1 MAKKLSH
8 SNTRS
13 PTDRVR
19 NPHSGTAKKPMK
31 TGKTPNPA
39 SSPAPLPEAVD
50 LLIHARWIIPI
61 EPAGITLENHS
72 LAVHD
77 GRIAGLL
84 PRAEAERRFLPGEIV
99 ELGNHVLLPG
109 FVNLH
114 THAAMTLF
122 RGLADD
128 LPLMNWL
135 NDRIWPA
142 EGKHV
147 SADFVHDGT
156 LLAAAEMLRSGITCC
171 NDMYFFPDASARA
184 FQTAGMRAMLGI
196 TVLEFPTRYASDA
209 DDYLAK
215 GLACR
220 DAWRDNA
227 LLSFSLA
234 PHAPYTV
241 SDKTFARIATLADQ
255 LDLPVHIHVHE
266 AQSEVEDSQKQFGMR
281 PLARLDRLGLLTPNL
296 IAVHAVHLD
305 AGDMA
310 LLATAGASVA
320 HNPTSN
326 MKLASGASP
335 VAELSRRGINLG
347 LGTDG
352 AASNNRL
359 DMFQEMRH
367 AALLA
372 KLTANDPAVLDAHSV
387 LRMATLGGAKAMG
400 LDQDIGSLK
409 IGKSADLC
417 AISLGEWIMQPCFD
431 PASHLIY
438 VAGREQVSHVWV
450 GGRCRVNAH
459 TLVDFDLSALLAV
472 INLWQNKLQV

>member
-1 MAKKLSH
+1 
-8 SNTRS
+8 
-13 PTDRVR
+13 
-19 NPHSGTAKKPMK
+19 
-31 TGKTPNPA
+31 
-39 SSPAPLPEAVD
+39 
-50 LLIHARWIIPI
+50 
-61 EPAGITLENHS
+61 
-72 LAVHD
+72 
-77 GRIAGLL
+77 
-84 PRAEAERRFLPGEIV
+84 
-99 ELGNHVLLPG
+99 
-109 FVNLH
+109 
-114 THAAMTLF
+114 
-122 RGLADD
+122 
-128 LPLMNWL
+128 
-135 NDRIWPA
+135 
-142 EGKHV
+142 
-147 SADFVHDGT
+147 
-156 LLAAAEMLRSGITCC
+156 MLRGGITCC
-171 NDMYFFPDASARA
+171 NDMYFFPDAAARA

-215 GLACR
+215 GLAAR
-220 DAWRDNA
+220 DAWRDTP

-241 SDKTFARIATLADQ
+241 SDKTFERIASLSAQ

-266 AQSEVEDSQKQFGMR
+266 AASEIEDSLRQHGMR
-281 PLARLDRLGLLTPNL
+281 PLARLHGLGLVNPNL

-305 AGDMA
+305 ATDIA
-310 LLATAGASVA
+310 LLAREGASVA

-326 MKLASGASP
+326 MKLANGASP
-335 VAELSRRGINLG
+335 VAILARQGVTLG

-372 KLTANDPAVLDAHSV
+372 KLTARDPTVLDAHAT
-387 LRMATLGGAKAMG
+387 LHMATLGGAMAMG
-400 LDQDIGSLK
+400 LDNEVGSLK

-417 AISLGEWIMQPCFD
+417 AISLGDWIMQPCFD

-450 GGRCRVNAH
+450 GGQCRVNAH
-459 TLVDFDLSALLAV
+459 KLVDFDLAALLPV

>member
-1 MAKKLSH
+1 
-8 SNTRS
+8 
-13 PTDRVR
+13 
-19 NPHSGTAKKPMK
+19 MK
-31 TGKTPNPA
+31 TGKNA
-39 SSPAPLPEAVD
+39 SPSAAASRAPEAVD
-50 LLIHARWIIPI
+50 LLIHARWMIPI

-77 GRIAGLL
+77 GRIAGIL
-84 PRAEAERRFLPGEIV
+84 PRAEAERQFIPTEVV

-114 THAAMTLF
+114 THAAMTLM

-128 LPLMNWL
+128 LPLEQWL

-147 SADFVHDGT
+147 SAEFVHDGT
-156 LLAAAEMLRSGITCC
+156 LLAAAEMLRGGITCC
-171 NDMYFFPDASARA
+171 NDMYFFPDAAARA
-184 FQTAGMRAMLGI
+184 FKTAGMRAMLGI
-196 TVLEFPTRYASDA
+196 TVLEFPTPYASDA
-209 DDYLAK
+209 DDYIAK
-215 GLACR
+215 GLAVR
-220 DAWRDNA
+220 DAWRDNP

-241 SDKTFARIATLADQ
+241 SDKTFERIATLSAQ

-266 AQSEVEDSQKQFGMR
+266 AISEVEDSLKQHGAR
-281 PLARLDRLGLLTPNL
+281 PLTRLHRQDLVNTNL

-305 AGDMA
+305 TTDIG
-310 LLATAGASVA
+310 LLAIEGASVA

-326 MKLASGASP
+326 MKLANGACP
-335 VAELSRRGINLG
+335 VAELVRHGINVG

-372 KLTANDPAVLDAHSV
+372 KLTANDPTVLDAHAV
-387 LRMATLGGAKAMG
+387 LRMATLSGARAMG
-400 LDQDIGSLK
+400 LADSIGSLE
-409 IGKSADLC
+409 IGKFADLC
-417 AISLGEWIMQPCFD
+417 AIRLDDWMLQPCFD

-438 VAGREQVSHVWV
+438 VVGREQVSHVWV
-450 GGRCRVNAH
+450 AGQCRVNAH
-459 TLVDFDLSALLAV
+459 TLVDFDLSALLPV

>member
-1 MAKKLSH
+1 
-8 SNTRS
+8 
-13 PTDRVR
+13 
-19 NPHSGTAKKPMK
+19 MK
-31 TGKTPNPA
+31 TGKSQTTDGGPQ
-39 SSPAPLPEAVD
+39 AVD

-72 LAVHD
+72 LAIHD

-84 PRAEAERRFLPGEIV
+84 PRAEAERTFAAGETQD
-99 ELGNHVLLPG
+99 LGNHVLLPG

-114 THAAMTLF
+114 THAAMTLM

-128 LPLMNWL
+128 LPLEQWL
-135 NDRIWPA
+135 NERIWPA

-147 SADFVHDGT
+147 SPEFVHDGT
-156 LLAAAEMLRSGITCC
+156 LLAAAEMLRGGITCC

-184 FQTAGMRAMLGI
+184 FDTAGMRAMLGI
-196 TVLEFPTRYASDA
+196 TVLEFPTPYASDA

-215 GLACR
+215 GLAVL
-220 DAWRDNA
+220 DAWRDHP
-227 LLSFSLA
+227 LLSFSFA

-241 SDKTFARIATLADQ
+241 SDKTFERIATLAPQ

-266 AQSEVEDSQKQFGMR
+266 ALSEIDDSLRQHGVR
-281 PLARLDRLGLLTPNL
+281 PLTRLHRLGLVNPDL

-305 AGDMA
+305 ASDIA
-310 LLATAGASVA
+310 LLASAGAGVA

-326 MKLASGASP
+326 MKLANGACP
-335 VAELSRRGINLG
+335 VAQLDKQGITLG

-372 KLTANDPAVLDAHSV
+372 KLTANDPSVLDAHTV
-387 LRMATLGGAKAMG
+387 LRIATLGGARAMG
-400 LDQDIGSLK
+400 LADDIGSLE

-417 AISLGEWIMQPCFD
+417 AIALDDWIMQPCFD
-431 PASHLIY
+431 PASHLVY

-450 GGRCRVNAH
+450 AGRCRVKAH
-459 TLVDFDLSALLAV
+459 TLVDLDLPALLPV
-472 INLWQNKLQV
+472 INLWQNKLRV

>member
-1 MAKKLSH
+1 
-8 SNTRS
+8 
-13 PTDRVR
+13 
-19 NPHSGTAKKPMK
+19 MK
-31 TGKTPNPA
+31 TGKSQTQDG
-39 SSPAPLPEAVD
+39 APQVVD
-50 LLIHARWIIPI
+50 LLIHARWIIPV

-84 PRAEAERRFLPGEIV
+84 PRDEAERTFVARETQD
-99 ELGNHVLLPG
+99 LGNHVLLPG

-114 THAAMTLF
+114 THAAMTLM

-128 LPLMNWL
+128 LPLEQWL
-135 NDRIWPA
+135 NERIWPA

-147 SADFVHDGT
+147 SPEFVHDGT
-156 LLAAAEMLRSGITCC
+156 LLAAAEMLRGGITCC
-171 NDMYFFPDASARA
+171 NDMYFFPDAAARA
-184 FQTAGMRAMLGI
+184 FDSAGMRAMLGI
-196 TVLEFPTRYASDA
+196 TVLEFPTPYASDA

-215 GLACR
+215 GLEVR
-220 DAWRDNA
+220 DAWREHP

-241 SDKTFARIATLADQ
+241 SDKTFERIATLAPQ

-266 AQSEVEDSQKQFGMR
+266 ARSEIDDSLRQHGVR
-281 PLARLDRLGLLTPNL
+281 PLTRLHRLGLVTPSL

-305 AGDMA
+305 ATDIA
-310 LLATAGASVA
+310 LLAATGAGVA

-326 MKLASGASP
+326 MKLANGACP
-335 VAELSRRGINLG
+335 VATLEKQGVTVG

-372 KLTANDPAVLDAHSV
+372 KLSAGDPAVLDAHTV
-387 LRMATLGGAKAMG
+387 LRMATLGGARAMG
-400 LDQDIGSLK
+400 LAEDIGSLE
-409 IGKSADLC
+409 IGKFADLC
-417 AISLGEWIMQPCFD
+417 AIALDDWILQPCFD
-431 PASHLIY
+431 PASHLVY
-438 VAGREQVSHVWV
+438 VAGREHVSHVWV
-450 GGRCRVNAH
+450 AGQCRVKAR
-459 TLVDFDLSALLAV
+459 TLVDLDLSALLPV

>member
-1 MAKKLSH
+1 
-8 SNTRS
+8 
-13 PTDRVR
+13 
-19 NPHSGTAKKPMK
+19 MK
-31 TGKTPNPA
+31 TGK
-39 SSPAPLPEAVD
+39 SPDQSPGSGNGPQAVD

-61 EPAGITLENHS
+61 EPAGITLVNHS

-84 PRAEAERRFLPGEIV
+84 PRAEAEHKFQPADIL

-114 THAAMTLF
+114 THAAMTLL

-128 LPLMNWL
+128 LPLEQWL

-147 SADFVHDGT
+147 NADFVHDGT
-156 LLAAAEMLRSGITCC
+156 LLAAAEMLRGGITCC
-171 NDMYFFPDASARA
+171 NDMYFFPDAAARA

-215 GLACR
+215 GLAVRDEWR
-220 DAWRDNA
+220 DAP

-241 SDKTFARIATLADQ
+241 SDKTFERIASLSAQ
-255 LDLPVHIHVHE
+255 LDLPIHIHVHE
-266 AQSEVEDSQKQFGMR
+266 AMSEIEDSLRQHGMR
-281 PLARLDRLGLLTPNL
+281 PLARLHGLGLVNPNL

-305 AGDMA
+305 TTDIA
-310 LLATAGASVA
+310 LLAREGASVA

-335 VAELSRRGINLG
+335 IATLARQGVNLG

-372 KLTANDPAVLDAHSV
+372 KLTAKDPAVLDAHAV
-387 LRMATLGGAKAMG
+387 LHMATLGGAKAMG
-400 LDQDIGSLK
+400 TDNEVGSLE

-417 AISLGEWIMQPCFD
+417 AISLGDWIMQPCFD

-450 GGRCRVNAH
+450 AGECRVKAH
-459 TLVDFDLSALLAV
+459 KLVDFDLAALLPV

>member
-1 MAKKLSH
+1 
-8 SNTRS
+8 
-13 PTDRVR
+13 
-19 NPHSGTAKKPMK
+19 MK
-31 TGKTPNPA
+31 TGKAPDTALPHPGTPT
-39 SSPAPLPEAVD
+39 AVD
-50 LLIHARWIIPI
+50 LLLHARWIIPI

-84 PRAEAERRFLPGEIV
+84 PRTEAERRFVPAEVV

-114 THAAMTLF
+114 THAAMTLM

-128 LPLMNWL
+128 LPLERWL
-135 NDRIWPA
+135 GERIWPA

-147 SADFVHDGT
+147 SAEFVHDGT
-156 LLAAAEMLRSGITCC
+156 LLAAAEMLRGGITCC
-171 NDMYFFPDASARA
+171 NDMYFYPDAAARA
-184 FQTAGMRAMLGI
+184 FDTAGMRAMLGI
-196 TVLEFPTRYASDA
+196 TVLEFPTPYASDA

-215 GLACR
+215 GLAAR
-220 DAWRDNA
+220 DTWRDHS
-227 LLSFSLA
+227 LMSFSLA

-241 SDKTFARIATLADQ
+241 SDKTFERIATLSAQ

-266 AQSEVEDSQKQFGMR
+266 AASEIENSLKQHGVR
-281 PLARLDRLGLLTPNL
+281 PLTRLHRLGLVNPNL

-305 AGDMA
+305 STDIG
-310 LLATAGASVA
+310 LLSREGASVA

-335 VAELSRRGINLG
+335 VAALTRQGVNVG

-359 DMFQEMRH
+359 DMLQEMRH

-387 LRMATLGGAKAMG
+387 LRMATLGGAHAMG
-400 LDQDIGSLK
+400 LADDIGSLK
-409 IGKSADLC
+409 IGKFADLC
-417 AISLGEWIMQPCFD
+417 AIRLDDWILQPCFD

-438 VAGREQVSHVWV
+438 VAGREHVSHVWV
-450 GGRCRVNAH
+450 AGQCRVNAH
-459 TLVDFDLSALLAV
+459 TLADFDVPALLAV
-472 INLWQNKLQV
+472 TNLWQNKLQV

>member
-1 MAKKLSH
+1 
-8 SNTRS
+8 
-13 PTDRVR
+13 
-19 NPHSGTAKKPMK
+19 MK
-31 TGKTPNPA
+31 TGK
-39 SSPAPLPEAVD
+39 APDTAPSHPGPPTTVD
-50 LLIHARWIIPI
+50 LLIHARWIIPV

-84 PRAEAERRFLPGEIV
+84 PRAEAERTFAPTEVV

-114 THAAMTLF
+114 THAAMTLM

-128 LPLMNWL
+128 LPLERWL
-135 NDRIWPA
+135 GERIWPA

-147 SADFVHDGT
+147 STEFVHDGT
-156 LLAAAEMLRSGITCC
+156 LLAAAEMLRGGITCC
-171 NDMYFFPDASARA
+171 NDMYFYPEAAARA
-184 FQTAGMRAMLGI
+184 FETAGMRAMLGI
-196 TVLEFPTRYASDA
+196 TVLEFPTPYASDA

-215 GLACR
+215 GLAAR
-220 DAWRDNA
+220 DAWRDHP

-241 SDKTFARIATLADQ
+241 SDKTFERIATLSAQ
-255 LDLPVHIHVHE
+255 LDLTVHVHVHE
-266 AQSEVEDSQKQFGMR
+266 AASEIENSLRQYGVR
-281 PLARLDRLGLLTPNL
+281 PLTRLHRLGLVNPNL

-305 AGDMA
+305 ATDIS
-310 LLATAGASVA
+310 LLSIEGASVA

-335 VAELSRRGINLG
+335 VATLARQGVNLG

-359 DMFQEMRH
+359 DMLQEMRH

-372 KLTANDPAVLDAHSV
+372 KLTANDPTVLDAHSV
-387 LRMATLGGAKAMG
+387 LHMATLGGARAMG
-400 LDQDIGSLK
+400 LADSIGSLE
-409 IGKSADLC
+409 IGKFADLC
-417 AISLGEWIMQPCFD
+417 AIRLDDWILQPCFD

-438 VAGREQVSHVWV
+438 VAGREHVSHVWV
-450 GGRCRVNAH
+450 AGQCRVNAH
-459 TLVDFDLSALLAV
+459 TLVDLDLPGLLAV
-472 INLWQNKLQV
+472 TNLWQNKLQV

>member
-1 MAKKLSH
+1 
-8 SNTRS
+8 
-13 PTDRVR
+13 
-19 NPHSGTAKKPMK
+19 MK
-31 TGKTPNPA
+31 TGKSQTTDRTPQ
-39 SSPAPLPEAVD
+39 AVD
-50 LLIHARWIIPI
+50 LLIHARWIIPV

-84 PRAEAERRFLPGEIV
+84 PRAEAEGTFVAREILD
-99 ELGNHVLLPG
+99 LGNHVLLPG

-114 THAAMTLF
+114 THAAMTLM

-128 LPLMNWL
+128 LPLEEWL
-135 NDRIWPA
+135 NERIWPA

-147 SADFVHDGT
+147 SPQFVHDGT
-156 LLAAAEMLRSGITCC
+156 LLAAAEMLRGGITCC

-184 FQTAGMRAMLGI
+184 FDTAGMRAMLGI
-196 TVLEFPTRYASDA
+196 TVLEFPTPYASDA

-215 GLACR
+215 GLAVR
-220 DAWRDNA
+220 DTWHGHP
-227 LLSFSLA
+227 LLSFSFA

-241 SDKTFARIATLADQ
+241 SDKTFERIAILSPQ

-266 AQSEVEDSQKQFGMR
+266 ARSEIDSSLRQHGVR
-281 PLARLDRLGLLTPNL
+281 PLTRLHRLGLVNPAL

-305 AGDMA
+305 ATDIA
-310 LLATAGASVA
+310 LLASTGASVA

-326 MKLASGASP
+326 MKLANGACP
-335 VAELSRRGINLG
+335 VALLDKQDVTLG
-347 LGTDG
+347 FGTDG

-372 KLTANDPAVLDAHSV
+372 KLTAADPTVLDAHTV
-387 LRMATLGGAKAMG
+387 LRMATLGGARAMG
-400 LDQDIGSLK
+400 LADEIGSLE

-417 AISLGEWIMQPCFD
+417 AIALDDWIVQPCFD
-431 PASHLIY
+431 PASHLVY
-438 VAGREQVSHVWV
+438 VAGREHISHVWV
-450 GGRCRVNAH
+450 AGRCRVKAH
-459 TLVDFDLSALLAV
+459 TLVDFDLPALLPV
-472 INLWQNKLQV
+472 INLWQNKLRV

>member
-1 MAKKLSH
+1 
-8 SNTRS
+8 
-13 PTDRVR
+13 
-19 NPHSGTAKKPMK
+19 MK
-31 TGKTPNPA
+31 TGKSPA
-39 SSPAPLPEAVD
+39 SSTVQEQTPQAVD

-84 PRAEAERRFLPGEIV
+84 PRIEAERQFCPAETV
-99 ELGNHVLLPG
+99 ELGNQVLLPG

-114 THAAMTLF
+114 THAAMTLL

-128 LPLMNWL
+128 LPLEQWL

-142 EGKHV
+142 EGQHV
-147 SADFVHDGT
+147 TAEFVHDGT
-156 LLAAAEMLRSGITCC
+156 LLAAAEMLRGGITCC
-171 NDMYFFPDASARA
+171 NDMYFFPDAAARA
-184 FQTAGMRAMLGI
+184 FETAGMRAMLGI

-209 DDYLAK
+209 DDYIAK
-215 GLACR
+215 GLAVR
-220 DAWRDNA
+220 DKWRDNP

-241 SDKTFARIATLADQ
+241 SDKTFERIATLSNQ

-266 AQSEVEDSQKQFGMR
+266 AQSEIEGSLKQHGVR
-281 PLARLDRLGLLTPNL
+281 PLTRLHKLGLVNPNL

-305 AGDMA
+305 ATDIA
-310 LLATAGASVA
+310 LLAATGASVA

-335 VAELSRRGINLG
+335 VAALLRQGVNLG

-372 KLTANDPAVLDAHSV
+372 KLTANDAAALDAHAT
-387 LRMATLGGAKAMG
+387 LHMATLGGAQAMG
-400 LDQDIGSLK
+400 LADSIGSLK
-409 IGKSADLC
+409 IGKYADLC
-417 AISLGEWIMQPCFD
+417 AIALDDWILQPCYD
-431 PASHLIY
+431 PASHLVY
-438 VAGREQVSHVWV
+438 VAGREQISHVWV
-450 GGRCRVNAH
+450 AGQCRVNAH
-459 TLVDFDLSALLAV
+459 TLADFDNSALLAV
-472 INLWQNKLQV
+472 ANLWQNKLQV

>member
-1 MAKKLSH
+1 
-8 SNTRS
+8 
-13 PTDRVR
+13 
-19 NPHSGTAKKPMK
+19 MK
-31 TGKTPNPA
+31 TGKSPHPSPGSD
-39 SSPAPLPEAVD
+39 SSPQAVD

-84 PRAEAERRFLPGEIV
+84 PRAEAERKFQPADIL

-114 THAAMTLF
+114 THAAMTLL

-128 LPLMNWL
+128 LPLEQWL

-147 SADFVHDGT
+147 TADFVHDGT
-156 LLAAAEMLRSGITCC
+156 LLAAAEMLRGGITCC
-171 NDMYFFPDASARA
+171 NDMYFFPDAAARA

-215 GLACR
+215 GLAVR
-220 DAWRDNA
+220 DKWRDNP

-241 SDKTFARIATLADQ
+241 SNKTFERIASLSAQ

-266 AQSEVEDSQKQFGMR
+266 AMSEIEDSLRQHGMR
-281 PLARLDRLGLLTPNL
+281 PLARLHELGLVNPNL

-305 AGDMA
+305 TTDIA
-310 LLATAGASVA
+310 LLAREGASVA

-326 MKLASGASP
+326 MKLANGASP
-335 VAELSRRGINLG
+335 VAALARQGVNLG

-359 DMFQEMRH
+359 DMLQEMRH

-372 KLTANDPAVLDAHSV
+372 KLTAKDPTVLNAHAA
-387 LRMATLGGAKAMG
+387 LHMATLGGARAMG
-400 LDQDIGSLK
+400 LENEVGSLK

-417 AISLGEWIMQPCFD
+417 AISLGDWIMQPCFD

-450 GGRCRVNAH
+450 AGECRVNAH
-459 TLVDFDLSALLAV
+459 TLVGFDLSALLPV

>member
-1 MAKKLSH
+1 
-8 SNTRS
+8 
-13 PTDRVR
+13 
-19 NPHSGTAKKPMK
+19 MK
-31 TGKTPNPA
+31 TGNSHATAAIANNTPQA
-39 SSPAPLPEAVD
+39 ID
-50 LLIHARWIIPI
+50 LLIHSRWIIPI

-84 PRAEAERRFLPGEIV
+84 PRAEAELAFLPTETV

-114 THAAMTLF
+114 THAAMNLL

-128 LPLMNWL
+128 LPLEQWL

-147 SADFVHDGT
+147 SPEFVHDGT
-156 LLAAAEMLRSGITCC
+156 LLAAAEMLRGGITCC
-171 NDMYFFPDASARA
+171 NDMYFFPGDAARA

-196 TVLEFPTRYASDA
+196 TVIDFPTRYASDA

-215 GLACR
+215 GLSIR
-220 DAWRDNA
+220 DEWRDSP

-241 SDKTFARIATLADQ
+241 SDKALARIATLSAQ
-255 LDLPVHIHVHE
+255 LDLPIHIHVHE
-266 AQSEVEDSQKQFGMR
+266 ARSEIEQSLKEYGIR
-281 PLARLDRLGLLTPNL
+281 PLQRLHRLGLVTPNL

-305 AGDMA
+305 AGDIQM
-310 LLATAGASVA
+310 LASEGAHVA

-326 MKLASGASP
+326 MKLANGACP
-335 VAELSRRGINLG
+335 VDTLLQKGVGLG

-359 DMFQEMRH
+359 DMLQEMRH

-372 KLTANDPAVLDAHSV
+372 KLTANNPAALNAHTA
-387 LRMATLGGAKAMG
+387 LHMATLGGAQAMG
-400 LDQDIGSLK
+400 LADSIGSLK
-409 IGKSADLC
+409 IGKYADLC
-417 AISLGEWIMQPCFD
+417 AISLEDWVLHPCFV
-431 PASHLIY
+431 PVSHLIY
-438 VAGREQVSHVWV
+438 VVGREQISHVWV
-450 GGRCRVNAH
+450 GGQCRVKAH
-459 TLVDFDLSALLAV
+459 TLVDFDTAALLAV
-472 INLWQNKLQV
+472 ANLWQNKLQV

>member
-1 MAKKLSH
+1 
-8 SNTRS
+8 
-13 PTDRVR
+13 
-19 NPHSGTAKKPMK
+19 MK
-31 TGKTPNPA
+31 TGKNPIQPDAVA
-39 SSPAPLPEAVD
+39 SQPAAVD
-50 LLIHARWIIPI
+50 LLIHARWIIPV

-72 LAVHD
+72 LAIHD

-84 PRAEAERRFLPGEIV
+84 PRAEAELRFQPTEIV
-99 ELGNHVLLPG
+99 DLGNHVLLPG

-114 THAAMTLF
+114 THAAMTLL

-128 LPLMNWL
+128 LPLVQWL

-147 SADFVHDGT
+147 SAEFVHDGT
-156 LLAAAEMLRSGITCC
+156 LLAAAEMLRGGITCC
-171 NDMYFFPDASARA
+171 NDMYFFPDAAARA
-184 FQTAGMRAMLGI
+184 FARMGMRAMLGI

-220 DAWRDNA
+220 DAWRDKP

-241 SDKTFARIATLADQ
+241 SDRSFERIAMLADQ
-255 LDLPVHIHVHE
+255 LDLPVHLHVHE
-266 AQSEVEDSQKQFGMR
+266 ARSEIDDSLKQHGMR
-281 PLARLDRLGLLTPNL
+281 PLARLHKLGLVNAGL

-305 AGDMA
+305 ATDMA
-310 LLATAGASVA
+310 LLAHQGASVA

-326 MKLASGASP
+326 MKLANGACP
-335 VAELSRRGINLG
+335 VAELVRRGINIG

-372 KLTANDPAVLDAHSV
+372 KLTANDPAVLDAHTV
-387 LRMATLGGAKAMG
+387 LHMATLGGARAMG
-400 LDQDIGSLK
+400 LERDIGSLK

-417 AISLGEWIMQPCFD
+417 AISLEDWIMQPCFD

-450 GGRCRVNAH
+450 NGECRVNAH
-459 TLVDFDLSALLAV
+459 TLVDFAPSALLAV
-472 INLWQNKLQV
+472 TNLWQNKLQV

>member
-1 MAKKLSH
+1 
-8 SNTRS
+8 
-13 PTDRVR
+13 
-19 NPHSGTAKKPMK
+19 MK
-31 TGKTPNPA
+31 TGKAPDTAP
-39 SSPAPLPEAVD
+39 PLPGTPTAVD
-50 LLIHARWIIPI
+50 LLLHARWTIPV

-84 PRAEAERRFLPGEIV
+84 PRTEAERRFVPTEVI

-114 THAAMTLF
+114 THAAMTLM

-128 LPLMNWL
+128 LPLERWL
-135 NDRIWPA
+135 GERIWPA

-147 SADFVHDGT
+147 SAEFVHDGT
-156 LLAAAEMLRSGITCC
+156 LLAAAEMLRGGITCC
-171 NDMYFFPDASARA
+171 NDMYFYPEAAARA
-184 FQTAGMRAMLGI
+184 FETAGMRAMLGI
-196 TVLEFPTRYASDA
+196 TVLEFPTPYASDA

-215 GLACR
+215 GLAAR
-220 DAWRDNA
+220 DAWRDKP

-241 SDKTFARIATLADQ
+241 SDRTFERVATLSAQ
-255 LDLPVHIHVHE
+255 LDLPVHVHVHE
-266 AQSEVEDSQKQFGMR
+266 AASEIENSLKQHGVR
-281 PLARLDRLGLLTPNL
+281 PLTRLHRLGLVNPNL

-305 AGDMA
+305 ATDIS
-310 LLATAGASVA
+310 LLSIEGASVA

-326 MKLASGASP
+326 MKLANGASP
-335 VAELSRRGINLG
+335 VATLARHGVNLG

-359 DMFQEMRH
+359 DMLQEMRH

-372 KLTANDPAVLDAHSV
+372 KLTANDPTVLDAHSV
-387 LRMATLGGAKAMG
+387 LHMATLGGARAMG
-400 LDQDIGSLK
+400 LADSIGSLE
-409 IGKSADLC
+409 IGKFADLC
-417 AISLGEWIMQPCFD
+417 AIRLDDWILQPCFD

-438 VAGREQVSHVWV
+438 VAGREHVSHVWV
-450 GGRCRVNAH
+450 AGQCRVNAH
-459 TLVDFDLSALLAV
+459 TLVDLDLPGLLAV
-472 INLWQNKLQV
+472 TNLWQNKLQV

>member
-1 MAKKLSH
+1 MKSL
-8 SNTRS
+8 
-13 PTDRVR
+13 
-19 NPHSGTAKKPMK
+19 MK
-31 TGKTPNPA
+31 TGKTSTTDPTPDA
-39 SSPAPLPEAVD
+39 LPQSVD

-77 GRIAGLL
+77 GRIVGLL
-84 PRAEAERRFLPGEIV
+84 PRAEAERRFHATELQD
-99 ELGNHVLLPG
+99 LGNHVLLPG
-109 FVNLH
+109 FVNSH
-114 THAAMTLF
+114 THAAMTLL

-128 LPLMNWL
+128 LPLEQWL

-147 SADFVHDGT
+147 SAEFVHDGT
-156 LLAAAEMLRSGITCC
+156 LLAAAEMLRGGITTC
-171 NDMYFFPDASARA
+171 NDMYFFPDAAARA
-184 FQTAGMRAMLGI
+184 FRTAGMRAMLGI
-196 TVLEFPTRYASDA
+196 TVLEFPTPYASDA
-209 DDYLAK
+209 DDYLSK
-215 GLACR
+215 GLSVRDHWR
-220 DAWRDNA
+220 DAP

-234 PHAPYTV
+234 PHAPYTI
-241 SDKTFARIATLADQ
+241 SDKTFERVASLSAQ

-266 AQSEVEDSQKQFGMR
+266 AQSEVEDSLRQHGMR
-281 PLARLDRLGLLTPNL
+281 PLARLQRLGLVNPNL

-305 AGDMA
+305 ATDIA
-310 LLATAGASVA
+310 LFSREGVSVA

-326 MKLASGASP
+326 MKLANGACP
-335 VAELSRRGINLG
+335 VATLLRQGINVG

-372 KLTANDPAVLDAHSV
+372 KLTANDPTVLDAHTT
-387 LRMATLGGAKAMG
+387 LHMATLGGATAMG
-400 LDQDIGSLK
+400 RAEEIGSLK
-409 IGKSADLC
+409 IGKFADLC
-417 AISLGEWIMQPCFD
+417 AISLEDWIVQPCFD

-438 VAGREQVSHVWV
+438 VAGREHVSHVWV
-450 GGRCRVNAH
+450 GGHCRVNAH
-459 TLVDFDLSALLAV
+459 KLVDFDLGALLPV

>member
-1 MAKKLSH
+1 
-8 SNTRS
+8 
-13 PTDRVR
+13 
-19 NPHSGTAKKPMK
+19 MK
-31 TGKTPNPA
+31 TGKSQTPEGR
-39 SSPAPLPEAVD
+39 PETVD

-84 PRAEAERRFLPGEIV
+84 PRAEAERAFTARETL

-114 THAAMTLF
+114 THAAMSLM

-128 LPLMNWL
+128 LPLEQWL

-142 EGKHV
+142 EGRHV
-147 SADFVHDGT
+147 SPEFVHDGT
-156 LLAAAEMLRSGITCC
+156 LLAAAEMLRGGITCC
-171 NDMYFFPDASARA
+171 NDMYFFPDAAARA
-184 FQTAGMRAMLGI
+184 FDTAGMRAMLGV
-196 TVLEFPTRYASDA
+196 TVLEFPTPYASDA

-215 GLACR
+215 GLAVR
-220 DAWRDNA
+220 DAWREHS

-241 SDKTFARIATLADQ
+241 SDKTFERIATLSAQ

-266 AQSEVEDSQKQFGMR
+266 ARSEIDHGLQQYGVR
-281 PLARLDRLGLLTPNL
+281 PLTRLHRLGLVNPGL

-305 AGDMA
+305 ATDIA
-310 LLATAGASVA
+310 LLATEGASVA

-326 MKLASGASP
+326 MKLANGACP
-335 VAELSRRGINLG
+335 VAQLEKRGVTVG

-372 KLTANDPAVLDAHSV
+372 KLTAGDPTVLNAHTA
-387 LRMATLGGAKAMG
+387 LRMATLGGARAMG
-400 LDQDIGSLK
+400 LADEIGSLE

-417 AISLGEWIMQPCFD
+417 AIALDDWILQPCFD
-431 PASHLIY
+431 PASHLVY

-450 GGRCRVNAH
+450 AGQCRVKAH
-459 TLVDFDLSALLAV
+459 TLVDLDLPALLPV

>member
-1 MAKKLSH
+1 
-8 SNTRS
+8 
-13 PTDRVR
+13 
-19 NPHSGTAKKPMK
+19 MK
-31 TGKTPNPA
+31 TGKSQTTNG
-39 SSPAPLPEAVD
+39 APQAVD
-50 LLIHARWIIPI
+50 LLIHARWVIPV

-72 LAVHD
+72 LAIHD

-84 PRAEAERRFLPGEIV
+84 PRAEAEGSFAARETLD
-99 ELGNHVLLPG
+99 LGNHVLLPG

-114 THAAMTLF
+114 THAAMTLM

-128 LPLMNWL
+128 LPLEQWL
-135 NDRIWPA
+135 NERIWPA

-147 SADFVHDGT
+147 SPDFVHDGT
-156 LLAAAEMLRSGITCC
+156 LLAAAEMLRGGITCC

-184 FQTAGMRAMLGI
+184 FDTAGMRAMLGI
-196 TVLEFPTRYASDA
+196 TVLEFPTPYASDA

-215 GLACR
+215 GLAVR
-220 DAWRDNA
+220 DAWRDHA
-227 LLSFSLA
+227 LFSFSFA

-241 SDKTFARIATLADQ
+241 SDKTFERIATLAPQ

-266 AQSEVEDSQKQFGMR
+266 ARSEIDDSLRQYGMR
-281 PLARLDRLGLLTPNL
+281 PLTRLHRLGLVNPDL

-305 AGDMA
+305 ASDIA
-310 LLATAGASVA
+310 LLASTGASVA

-326 MKLASGASP
+326 MKLANGASP
-335 VAELSRRGINLG
+335 VALLGKQGVTLG

-372 KLTANDPAVLDAHSV
+372 KLTANDPTVLDAHTV
-387 LRMATLGGAKAMG
+387 LHMATLGGARAMG
-400 LDQDIGSLK
+400 LADVIGSLE

-417 AISLGEWIMQPCFD
+417 AIALDDWILQPCFD
-431 PASHLIY
+431 PASHLVY

-450 GGRCRVNAH
+450 AGRCRVKAH
-459 TLVDFDLSALLAV
+459 TLVDFDLPSLLPV
-472 INLWQNKLQV
+472 INLWQNKLRV